1 MLDSNFVNDLITSF
15 LVSTINYNP
24 ESDSIDLISGDFKN
38 MDLKLKVKSRIDN
51 LYLIKDKLLKQSFI
65 KIIDTNFVFVDNKY
79 VVFVILLNV
88 YDLKDFNNKPVVGE
102 LSV

>member
-15 LVSTINYNP
+15 LISTINYNP
-24 ESDSIDLISGDFKN
+24 ESDSIDLISGDFRN

-79 VVFVILLNV
+79 VVFVILVNV
-88 YDLKDFNNKPVVGE
+88 YDLKDFTNKPVVAE
-102 LSV
+102 LDV

>member
-24 ESDSIDLISGDFKN
+24 ESDSIDLISGDFRN

-79 VVFVILLNV
+79 VVFVILVNV
-88 YDLKDFNNKPVVGE
+88 YDLKDFTNKPVVGE

>member
-1 MLDSNFVNDLITSF
+1 MLDSNFVNDLVTSF

-24 ESDSIDLISGDFKN
+24 ESDSIDLISGDFRN

-65 KIIDTNFVFVDNKY
+65 KIIDTNFIFVDNKY
-79 VVFVILLNV
+79 VVFVILVNV
-88 YDLKDFNNKPVVGE
+88 YDLKDFTNKPVVGE

>member
-15 LVSTINYNP
+15 LTSTINYNS

-65 KIIDTNFVFVDNKY
+65 KIIDTNFIFVDNKY
-79 VVFVILLNV
+79 VVFVILVNV
-88 YDLKDFNNKPVVGE
+88 YDLKDFNNKPVVAE
-102 LSV
+102 FDV

>member
-1 MLDSNFVNDLITSF
+1 MLDSNFINDLLTSF

-65 KIIDTNFVFVDNKY
+65 KIIDTSFAFIDNKY
-79 VVFVILLNV
+79 ITFIIVVSL
-88 YDLKDFNNKPVVGE
+88 YDLKDFNNKPVVAE
-102 LSV
+102 LDV

>member
-38 MDLKLKVKSRIDN
+38 MDLKLKVKSRIDI

>member
-15 LVSTINYNP
+15 LTSTINYNP

-65 KIIDTNFVFVDNKY
+65 KIIDTNFVFIDNKY
-79 VVFVILLNV
+79 VVFVILVNV
-88 YDLKDFNNKPVVGE
+88 YDLKDFTNKPVVAE
-102 LSV
+102 LDV

>member
-24 ESDSIDLISGDFKN
+24 ESDSVDLIGGDFKN

-79 VVFVILLNV
+79 VVFVILVNV
-88 YDLKDFNNKPVVGE
+88 YDLKDFTNKPVVGE